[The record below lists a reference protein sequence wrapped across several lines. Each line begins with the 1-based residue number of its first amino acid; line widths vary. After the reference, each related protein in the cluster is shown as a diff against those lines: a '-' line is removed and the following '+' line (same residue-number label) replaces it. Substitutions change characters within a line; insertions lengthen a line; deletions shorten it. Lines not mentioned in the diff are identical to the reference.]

1 MNKKNLILGG
11 VLIFLIV
18 LAYAYQGPLKK
29 WQANLGKPSN
39 FLAKAETQ
47 KIDKMEIIKGGETTV
62 LEKKDER
69 WKVNPGEIFAS
80 RISQGKDFYVNR
92 GVSENLIKKLEEARI
107 AKLELVSV
115 NKDKRKEFGIED
127 GVNVKLFQEN
137 KEMVNF
143 IVGKSGNDYLSTY
156 LALSE
161 GGNIYSVPV
170 NLFDIF
176 NQDDWRDWT
185 VFSSD
190 KDKIAKIRFQYPN
203 REFTV
208 EKKDGKW
215 IGAAPYK
222 FIVKNEKI
230 DEILD
235 IMSDLTAVAIPEQ
248 NFVGT
253 GLEKNLIIVQA
264 TGEGVDNTIMIG
276 NHSASSGQDEG
287 GRYYAKNGN
296 SDNIYLITKEQRDEL
311 DKYIWQLR

>member
-11 VLIFLIV
+11 VLIVLIV

-29 WQANLGKPSN
+29 WQASLGKPSN

-47 KIDKMEIIKGGETTV
+47 KIDKMEIIRGGETTV

-69 WKVNPGEIFAS
+69 WKIGDT
-80 RISQGKDFYVNR
+80 KDFYVNR
-92 GVSENLIKKLEEARI
+92 GVSESLIKKLEEARI
-107 AKLELVSV
+107 AKLELASV

-127 GVNVKLFQEN
+127 GVRVKLFQEN

-143 IVGKSGNDYLSTY
+143 VVGKLGSDYLSTY
-156 LALSE
+156 LALPA
-161 GGNIYSVPV
+161 GDNIYSVPV

-190 KDKIAKIRFQYPN
+190 KNKIAKIRFQYPN

-208 EKKDGKW
+208 EKKDEKW
-215 IGAAPYK
+215 SGATPYK
-222 FIVKNEKI
+222 FIVKKEKI

-248 NFVGT
+248 NFAGT
-253 GLEKNLIIVQA
+253 GLEKNLIIIQVS
-264 TGEGVDNTIMIG
+264 GEGIDNTIMVG
-276 NHSASSGQDEG
+276 FENEDGL
-287 GRYYAKNGN
+287 YYAKKGD

>member
-11 VLIFLIV
+11 VLIVLIV

-29 WQANLGKPSN
+29 WQASLGKPSN

-47 KIDKMEIIKGGETTV
+47 KIDKMEIIRGGETTV

-69 WKVNPGEIFAS
+69 WKIGDT
-80 RISQGKDFYVNR
+80 KDFYVNR
-92 GVSENLIKKLEEARI
+92 GVSESLIKKLEEART
-107 AKLELVSV
+107 AKLELASV

-127 GVNVKLFQEN
+127 GVRVKLFQEN

-143 IVGKSGNDYLSTY
+143 VVGKLGSDYLSTY
-156 LALSE
+156 LALPA
-161 GGNIYSVPV
+161 GDNIYSVPV

-190 KDKIAKIRFQYPN
+190 KNKIAKIRFQYPN

-208 EKKDGKW
+208 EKKDERW
-215 IGAAPYK
+215 SGATPYK
-222 FIVKNEKI
+222 FIVKKEKI

-248 NFVGT
+248 NFAGT
-253 GLEKNLIIVQA
+253 GLEKNLIIIQVS
-264 TGEGVDNTIMIG
+264 GEGIDNTIMVG
-276 NHSASSGQDEG
+276 FENEDGL
-287 GRYYAKNGN
+287 YYAKKGD